1 MKQIGELQSVTLGC
15 MRGIPEPEDPHVYR
29 RLIANL
35 DHRQSQLATE
45 REQQCIAKGD
55 GSERH
60 ETHINTDG
68 AWLESNIT
76 RVDPFNVAAIIA
88 AIDLYTPHVSDR
100 GRSPSTRRACWQWS
114 SLLRTMR
121 RPRV

>member
-15 MRGIPEPEDPHVYR
+15 MCGIPEPEDPHVYR

-35 DHRQSQLATE
+35 DHQLATE

-60 ETHINTDG
+60 ETRIHTDG

-88 AIDLYTPHVSDR
+88 AMDLYTPHVSDR
-100 GRSPSTRRACWQWS
+100 GRSPSTRRGWQWS